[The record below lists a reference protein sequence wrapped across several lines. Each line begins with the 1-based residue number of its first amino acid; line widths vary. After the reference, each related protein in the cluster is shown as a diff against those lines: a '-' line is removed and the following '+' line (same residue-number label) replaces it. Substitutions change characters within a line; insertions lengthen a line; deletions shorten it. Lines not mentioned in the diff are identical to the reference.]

1 MISIK
6 NPQLQV
12 TEENNKRQ
20 ISHLSENA
28 FELYEES
35 TITAKGGGLKE

>member
-12 TEENNKRQ
+12 TEENNIRQ
-20 ISHLSENA
+20 ISHLQMNA
-28 FELYEES
+28 FELYADQNFFD
-35 TITAKGGGLKE
+35 I